1 MNTMNRSMKTKLM
14 THCKITIANSN
25 NKNSKNIFKNYKNIF
40 YEVVKGGDFAVSA
53 IISFVA

>member
-1 MNTMNRSMKTKLM
+1 MKTKLM